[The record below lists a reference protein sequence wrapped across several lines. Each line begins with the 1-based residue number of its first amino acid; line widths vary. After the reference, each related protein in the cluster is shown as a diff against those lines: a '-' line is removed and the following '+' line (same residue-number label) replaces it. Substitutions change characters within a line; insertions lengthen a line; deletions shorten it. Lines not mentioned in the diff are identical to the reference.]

1 MLLHLLKDLRD
12 ILEKENAPETEQSRL
27 QALFRNSHA
36 GKAMRVTGNAPQK
49 SATIHQIHRRP
60 Q

>member
-27 QALFRNSHA
+27 QELFRNSHA
-36 GKAMRVTGNAPQK
+36 GWAMGMTDDVPQK
-49 SATIHQIHRRP
+49 SAAIHQIQRRP